1 MLPKPTSNHA
11 PILLDGG
18 EIRGGKTPFRF
29 ENMWLRVEGFKDL
42 VRRWLTGYTFSGL
55 FSHILACKLKVLKQD
70 LKKWNRELIGNVSS
84 NEESALSQIGYYNA
98 RDRDLGLSPK
108 ESKARRRAMED
119 FNKWTSMEETLW
131 RQKSRQLW
139 LKEGNKNSWFFHKMA
154 NARRRRNFLV
164 AIKVNGRRLPKEDEI
179 KEEVVNT
186 FQRVLLETDDWRP
199 SINGLPFL
207 VLDNED
213 SRATENPFSEEEVL
227 AALSSLCRDKDG

>member
-1 MLPKPTSNHA
+1 
-11 PILLDGG
+11 
-18 EIRGGKTPFRF
+18 
-29 ENMWLRVEGFKDL
+29 
-42 VRRWLTGYTFSGL
+42 
-55 FSHILACKLKVLKQD
+55 
-70 LKKWNRELIGNVSS
+70 
-84 NEESALSQIGYYNA
+84 
-98 RDRDLGLSPK
+98 
-108 ESKARRRAMED
+108 
-119 FNKWTSMEETLW
+119 MEETLW

-139 LKEGNKNSWFFHKMA
+139 LKEGNKNSRFFHKMA

-164 AIKVNGRRLPKEDEI
+164 AIEVNGRRLPREAEI

-227 AALSSLCRDKDG
+227 AVLSNLCRDKDGSGS

>member
-1 MLPKPTSNHA
+1 M
-11 PILLDGG
+11 
-18 EIRGGKTPFRF
+18 
-29 ENMWLRVEGFKDL
+29 
-42 VRRWLTGYTFSGL
+42 
-55 FSHILACKLKVLKQD
+55 
-70 LKKWNRELIGNVSS
+70 
-84 NEESALSQIGYYNA
+84 
-98 RDRDLGLSPK
+98 GLSPK

-119 FNKWTSMEETLW
+119 FNKSTSMEETLW
-131 RQKSRQLW
+131 RQKLRQLW